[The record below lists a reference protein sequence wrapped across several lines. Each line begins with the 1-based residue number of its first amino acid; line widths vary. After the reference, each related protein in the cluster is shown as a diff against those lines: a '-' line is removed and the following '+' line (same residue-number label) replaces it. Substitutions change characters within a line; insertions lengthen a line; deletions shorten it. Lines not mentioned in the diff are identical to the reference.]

1 MSTLRSAL
9 DEFRREDLAL
19 VHDEALV
26 ADLDELER
34 ASRVID
40 FERARRLREVE
51 NRGTYTADGH
61 LSVSSW
67 VAARHQVAAT
77 TAAAHVRTA
86 RALGAMP
93 VTADALAQGEIS
105 SSALGILAAAR
116 EAVPEAFEASEEAL
130 VDSAKKL
137 SVGELRSVVAYW
149 REAADRRAAVEEEER
164 RFERRRLQVSPT
176 LYGMVRVDGDLDP
189 ETGQTVITAL
199 RAIQDAEARKGPD
212 LRTRA
217 QRRADA
223 LGEICRRWLDSADRP
238 SVAGERP
245 HVVVTVDL
253 DPLEG
258 RAGRRSEFEDVGPVT
273 SEAARRWACD
283 ANVTRVVTDGRSMP
297 LDVGRRTKVVPMP
310 IRRAVAIRDGGCRFL
325 GCDRPPGWCD
335 ARDVKHWADGGATAL
350 DNLVLLCRPHHRVV
364 HNRGFRVEID
374 DGVPSFSRPDGSILE
389 DRAPP

>member
-40 FERARRLREVE
+40 FERARRLREVK

-212 LRTRA
+212 LRTPA

-253 DPLEG
+253 DSLEG

-310 IRRAVAIRDGGCRFL
+310 IRRAVAIRDGSCRFL